1 MLALFIVSGTG
12 LAFEIT
18 LTRIFSLFFQYHFA
32 FLAVS
37 LAVLGLSL
45 GAAWGHFR
53 TRPTTRT
60 LVFILMALGAGVP
73 RNRRDP
79 VPLSFRRIGGA
90 AHARSADPFHPD
102 RFFCRAHLRAFFERS
117 AACCMG
123 PI

>member
-1 MLALFIVSGTG
+1 MNAAHETDRRQRSLIMLALSIVSGTG

-53 TRPTTRT
+53 TAPNTRT
-60 LVFILMALGAGVP
+60 LVFILMALGAAFPGTTVILSWYPSAGSIVP
-73 RNRRDP
+73 R
-79 VPLSFRRIGGA
+79 A
-90 AHARSADPFHPD
+90 
-102 RFFCRAHLRAFFERS
+102 
-117 AACCMG
+117 
-123 PI
+123 